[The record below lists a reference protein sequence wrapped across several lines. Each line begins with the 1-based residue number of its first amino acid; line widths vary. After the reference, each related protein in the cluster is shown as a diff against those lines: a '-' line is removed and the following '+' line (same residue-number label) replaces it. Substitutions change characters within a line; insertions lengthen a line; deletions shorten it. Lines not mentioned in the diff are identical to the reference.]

1 MFMSLFTRYSWC
13 LDPTRHKQTKK
24 KEVETL
30 EYDMCV
36 CGHVRFWH
44 YGKCLMVTLDYEDHI
59 STEYGFCGCAEFR
72 QVKKDHN
79 QIKKKKS
86 KKVSIGEFS

>member
-1 MFMSLFTRYSWC
+1 LRST
-13 LDPTRHKQTKK
+13 PHKYRKK
-24 KEVETL
+24 KESDL
-30 EYDMCV
+30 REYDMCV

-72 QVKKDHN
+72 MVKKESN
-79 QIKKKKS
+79 STIKARKKS
-86 KKVSIGEFS
+86 HTKAVQ

>member
-1 MFMSLFTRYSWC
+1 MDS
-13 LDPTRHKQTKK
+13 TRHKQTKK
-24 KEVETL
+24 KESEGL
-30 EYDMCV
+30 DYDMCV

-72 QVKKDHN
+72 QVKKDFN
-79 QIKKKKS
+79 QTKKKKS
-86 KKVSIGEFS
+86 KKVPVSKVA

>member
-1 MFMSLFTRYSWC
+1 
-13 LDPTRHKQTKK
+13 LDSTRHKHRKK
-24 KEVETL
+24 KEGDL
-30 EYDMCV
+30 HDYDMCV

-72 QVKKDHN
+72 LVKKESDSA
-79 QIKKKKS
+79 KKKVR
-86 KKVSIGEFS
+86 KKVPIADIT